1 MWDRSNLT
9 ARSVKGIDPQGHP
22 LDTLF
27 PHGSG
32 AGRFPFVDAL
42 DTWTRSDHTAHVNG
56 SPTTH
61 PVWRK
66 GSGPGVVVIHEI
78 PGLTTGVIAFGQE
91 LVDAGYTVLLP
102 HLFGPA
108 GRPYNNLDVART
120 MPKVCVSRE
129 FTKLATGVTTPVAG
143 WLRSLARDLHA
154 ELGGPGVGALGMCFT
169 GGFALAM
176 LVDDATVAPVLCQ
189 PSTPFVPFPGRGADL
204 NLSPADA
211 DVVRRRAGEG
221 CAVLGVRYA
230 SDPLPGTRFD
240 TLSSLIGDAF
250 IRIDLEGKG
259 HSTVTEHRSQ
269 RAVDA
274 VLEFFGERLHA

>member
-1 MWDRSNLT
+1 M
-9 ARSVKGIDPQGHP
+9 
-22 LDTLF
+22 
-27 PHGSG
+27 
-32 AGRFPFVDAL
+32 DAL
-42 DTWTRSDHTAHVNG
+42 DSWTRTEHTADVNG

-66 GSGPGVVVIHEI
+66 GSGPGVVVIHEM
-78 PGLTTGVIAFGQE
+78 PGLTRGVIRFGDE
-91 LVDAGYTVLLP
+91 LVEAGYTVLLP

-108 GRPYNNLDVART
+108 GREFSNRDVAAVFPRI
-120 MPKVCVSRE
+120 CVSRE
-129 FTKLATGVTTPVAG
+129 FTTWARGVTTPVAG

-176 LVDDATVAPVLCQ
+176 MVDESTVAPVVCQ
-189 PSTPFVPFPGRGADL
+189 PSAPFIGLPGRAGDL

-221 CAVLGVRYA
+221 CPVLGIRYR

-240 TLSSLIGDAF
+240 TLTSLIGDAF
-250 IRIDLEGKG
+250 IKVELEGKG
-259 HSTVTEHRSQ
+259 HSTVTEQRSQ

-274 VLEFFGERLHA
+274 VLAFLGERLHA